1 MADLN
6 FKSLLD
12 AIQRQESS
20 RDPVHDGP
28 TRDLNDLVSPTGAR
42 GVMQVKIPTAMKP
55 GYEKSGAK
63 NIFDVAKEMGFGTFD
78 QTEEAAIELLD
89 TPEIN
94 KEFASRYMEALLVE
108 FDGNVDQAVAAYTAG
123 VGAVKRGGR
132 KYDNL
137 PHNDDRKYVDSVR
150 QYYNQSTG
158 DNYPVTMSP
167 RPQMRPK
174 GLLN

>member
-1 MADLN
+1 MPGLD
-6 FKSLLD
+6 FQSLLA

-28 TRDLNDLVSPTGAR
+28 TDDLNKLVSPTGAR
-42 GVMQVKIPTAMKP
+42 GVMQVEVPTAMKP
-55 GYEKSGAK
+55 GYERSGAQ
-63 NIFDVAKEMGFGTFD
+63 NIFEVAKEMGFGTFD

-94 KEFASRYMEALLVE
+94 KEFASRYLEALLVE

-123 VGAVKRGGR
+123 PGAVKRGDR

-150 QYYNQSTG
+150 QYYNQSAG

-167 RPQMRPK
+167 RPQGRPK
-174 GLLN
+174 GLLD